1 MSATFSHSLRSLN
14 ADGFRYS
21 IAGVLL
27 AAALLG
33 FWVGWFLF
41 ARVTL
46 YEVTDTARL
55 EVDQEV
61 YPIQASAAGR
71 VVATRLTL
79 GGEVQAGDVLVELD
93 AEAERL
99 RLEEERASLAT
110 LSVQLAVSRKEVVA
124 EERAGREDQ
133 RAARAALDEARVQAK
148 GAETAV
154 SFAEEEVKRLTRLQ
168 AGGYVAELDLLRTQ
182 AEAQKRRT
190 AANALRLEMSR
201 LEKDQ
206 QTKKSDRKARLERL
220 NREVSQLEGQ
230 MATTT
235 EVIERLAYEIEK
247 RRIRAPAAGR
257 LGEVAN
263 LRIDAFVPEGDKLGA
278 IVPQGELRAVAHF
291 LPPPALGRIQPGQ
304 PARMR
309 LDGFPWTQYGTIA
322 ATVTSVAN
330 EIRDG
335 RVRVELTVHP
345 DPASPIPFQHGLP
358 GAVEVEVDRVSPAT
372 LLLRIAGK
380 LLARPIPRSDSQNV
394 RVESQ

>member
-1 MSATFSHSLRSLN
+1 MAATFSHSLRVLN
-14 ADGFRYS
+14 TDGFRPS
-21 IAGVLL
+21 IIGLLLTTVVL
-27 AAALLG
+27 G
-33 FWVGWFLF
+33 SWVGWALF

-55 EVDQEV
+55 EVGREV
-61 YPIQASAAGR
+61 HPIQVSAAGR

-93 AEAERL
+93 TEAERH

-110 LSVQLAVSRKEVVA
+110 LSAQLAGLRKEVVA
-124 EERAGREDQ
+124 EEQAGGEDQ
-133 RAARAALDEARVQAK
+133 QAARAALDEARVQAK

-154 SFAEEEVKRLTRLQ
+154 PFAEEEVKRLTRLQ
-168 AGGYVAELDLLRTQ
+168 AGGYVAELDLLRAQ
-182 AEAQKRRT
+182 AEVQRRRT
-190 AANALRLEMSR
+190 TANALRLEGRR

-206 QTKKSDRKARLERL
+206 RTKKSDRKVRLERL

-230 MATTT
+230 LATTT

-257 LGEVAN
+257 LGEIAN
-263 LRIDAFVPEGDKLGA
+263 LRIGAFVLEGDRLGA
-278 IVPQGELRAVAHF
+278 IVPQGELRAVAQF

-309 LDGFPWTQYGTIA
+309 LDGFPWTQYGTIG
-322 ATVTSVAN
+322 ATVASVAN

-335 RVRVELTVHP
+335 RVRVELTVYP

-358 GAVEVEVDRVSPAT
+358 GAVEVAVDRVSPAT
-372 LLLRIAGK
+372 LLLRLAGK
-380 LLARPIPRSDSQNV
+380 FLVRPILRPDSQNV
-394 RVESQ
+394 RVESE

>member
-1 MSATFSHSLRSLN
+1 MSATFSHSLRFLN
-14 ADGFRYS
+14 ADGFRHS
-21 IAGVLL
+21 IAGLLL
-27 AAALLG
+27 AAVLLG
-33 FWVGWFLF
+33 AWVGWFLF

-55 EVDQEV
+55 EVGREAHL
-61 YPIQASAAGR
+61 IQVSVAGR

-93 AEAERL
+93 TEAERH
-99 RLEEERASLAT
+99 RLEEERASLVT
-110 LSVQLAVSRKEVVA
+110 LSAQLEVLHKEVVA
-124 EERAGREDQ
+124 EAQAGREDQ
-133 RAARAALDEARVQAK
+133 QAARAARDEARVQAK

-168 AGGYVAELDLLRTQ
+168 ASGYVAELDLLRAR

-190 AANALRLEMSR
+190 AADALRLEVDR

-206 QTKKSDRKARLERL
+206 RTRESDRTARLERL
-220 NREVSQLEGQ
+220 RREVSRLEGQ
-230 MATTT
+230 MATTK
-235 EVIERLAYEIEK
+235 EAIERLAYEIEK
-247 RRIRAPAAGR
+247 RRIRAPVAGR
-257 LGEVAN
+257 LGEVAK
-263 LRIDAFVPEGDKLGA
+263 LRVGAFVLEGDRLGA
-278 IVPQGELRAVAHF
+278 VVPPGELKAIAHF
-291 LPPPALGRIQPGQ
+291 LPPPALGRIRPGQ

-322 ATVTSVAN
+322 ATVTSVAS

-358 GAVEVEVDRVSPAT
+358 GSVEVEVDRVSPAT
-372 LLLRIAGK
+372 LLLRVAGK
-380 LLARPIPRSDSQNV
+380 LLARPILRSDSQNV

>member
-14 ADGFRYS
+14 ADGFRHS
-21 IAGVLL
+21 IAGLLL
-27 AAALLG
+27 AAVLLG
-33 FWVGWFLF
+33 SWVGWFLF
-41 ARVTL
+41 AQVTL

-55 EVDQEV
+55 EVGREV
-61 YPIQASAAGR
+61 HPIQVSAAGR

-93 AEAERL
+93 TEAERH

-110 LSVQLAVSRKEVVA
+110 VSAQLDVLRKEVVA
-124 EERAGREDQ
+124 EEQAGREDQ
-133 RAARAALDEARVQAK
+133 RAAHAALSEARVQAQ
-148 GAETAV
+148 GAEVAV
-154 SFAEEEVKRLTRLQ
+154 SFAEEEAERWTRLQ
-168 AGGYVAELDLLRTQ
+168 ARGYVAELDLLR
-182 AEAQKRRT
+182 ARDEAQKRRT
-190 AANALRLEMSR
+190 TANALCLEVSH

-206 QTKKSDRKARLERL
+206 RTKKSDRKARFERL

-230 MATTT
+230 LATTT

-263 LRIDAFVPEGDKLGA
+263 LRIGAFVLEGDRLGA

-309 LDGFPWTQYGTIA
+309 LQGFPWTQYGTIA
-322 ATVTSVAN
+322 ATVASVAN

-345 DPASPIPFQHGLP
+345 DPTSPIPFQHGLP
-358 GAVEVEVDRVSPAT
+358 GAVEVAVDHVSPAT
-372 LLLRIAGK
+372 LLLRLAGK
-380 LLARPIPRSDSQNV
+380 FLVRPILRPDSQNV
-394 RVESQ
+394 RVES